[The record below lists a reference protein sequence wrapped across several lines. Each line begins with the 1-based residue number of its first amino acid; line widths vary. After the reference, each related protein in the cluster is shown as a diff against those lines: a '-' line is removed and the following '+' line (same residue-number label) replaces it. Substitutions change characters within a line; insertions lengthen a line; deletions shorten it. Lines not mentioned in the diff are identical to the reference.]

1 MPAAKKQAES
11 SKAKNTAT
19 NTIRINNTTVS
30 KIALPEPGQK
40 ILYWDE
46 ELKGFLVKATST
58 GVSYMVMRRAGK
70 GRDSKLVKFVL
81 GKREEISADMARDK
95 AAMALAQ
102 LRQGINLS
110 QQAKEQQL
118 ENALNSLTLKEAF
131 EDFLASRTL
140 KPRALQ
146 TYSEVLNRTMPDWLE
161 LPLLE
166 ITAEMVQKK
175 HKQIST
181 AGKNKRGKGSAN
193 QAMRV
198 LRAVFNYAIATKR
211 DATGKPAITE
221 NPVKILSALGTWN
234 KLQPRDNYIKDKD
247 LESWYE
253 KINLHTSDKLKD
265 FFLFLLFSGC
275 RRNEAAYLQ
284 WTDVDFKNDTFTIQA
299 ENNKTSKARELPLS
313 DILLAV
319 LKRRKQARI
328 VGNPY
333 VFVGNHNK
341 GHLIEPKKAVA
352 THVEKSGIKWC
363 AHDLRRTYCTVASR
377 LDTNYLKLKALVGHS
392 VTGDI
397 TSKHYV
403 QTTVDDL
410 RQPMQQIADYLKEKM
425 GIKDSLLEVIG

>member
-1 MPAAKKQAES
+1 MPKIKFTASSIQDIALPKEGRKDIWDIQLPCFGIKATPKGKSYFVQARAGSGRERRDVIYSIGKCDEISLHQAKLKAQQALANIRAGSDLNIEKKQA
-11 SKAKNTAT
+11 
-19 NTIRINNTTVS
+19 
-30 KIALPEPGQK
+30 
-40 ILYWDE
+40 
-46 ELKGFLVKATST
+46 VK
-58 GVSYMVMRRAGK
+58 
-70 GRDSKLVKFVL
+70 
-81 GKREEISADMARDK
+81 
-95 AAMALAQ
+95 
-102 LRQGINLS
+102 
-110 QQAKEQQL
+110 QQAL
-118 ENALNSLTLKEAF
+118 STLTLKAAF
-131 EDFLASRTL
+131 DDFIASRTL

-181 AGKNKRGKGSAN
+181 SGKNKRGKGSAN

-221 NPVKILSALGTWN
+221 NPVKILSTLGTWN

-247 LESWYE
+247 LASWYE
-253 KINLHTSDKLKD
+253 KINIHINDKLKD

-275 RRNEAAYLQ
+275 RRNEATCLQ
-284 WTDVDFKNDTFTIQA
+284 WADVDFKNETFTIQA

-319 LKRRKQARI
+319 LKRRKQVRI

-341 GHLIEPKKAVA
+341 GRLIEPKRAVA
-352 THVEKSGIKWC
+352 IHVEKSGIKWC

-425 GIKDSLLEVIG
+425 GMKDSLLEVVG